1 MPSSRQTNLSVSRFE
16 ERMCAEL
23 WRSADSQTG
32 EGARILQ
39 INMLDYVIAAVI
51 GYGTYTELCVQ

>member
-1 MPSSRQTNLSVSRFE
+1 
-16 ERMCAEL
+16 MCAEL

>member
-1 MPSSRQTNLSVSRFE
+1 MSRFE